1 MKNLQKKNKSSLSVS
16 LMHDFSF
23 WTFQNGVAKKA
34 GWQINI
40 MEEIEGRVYYVS
52 GIYLWSDNIGLKY
65 TNKYACSCVF
75 RSHIFFLYN
84 INKVVNHEQIVL
96 TTRMYKLNLIL
107 AYMNKLSPHKTIKLL
122 QNERTEST
130 ATSFMFCFY
139 NKLLFKIYIKQTHVI
154 QF

>member
-1 MKNLQKKNKSSLSVS
+1 MADPCQWEFLSRYILALKKILNNYVKSEYILRKFIKSIHEYRIWKIYKKKNKSSLSVS

-65 TNKYACSCVF
+65 TINMHALAF
-75 RSHIFFLYN
+75 LDHIYFSY
-84 INKVVNHEQIVL
+84 II
-96 TTRMYKLNLIL
+96 
-107 AYMNKLSPHKTIKLL
+107 SIKLWTMNRL
-122 QNERTEST
+122 
-130 ATSFMFCFY
+130 C
-139 NKLLFKIYIKQTHVI
+139 
-154 QF
+154 